1 MPGRSIGKNM
11 LAGRPLKSGRS
22 AKERK
27 RGSKNIEIAKRL
39 FIAHNALPLLEATGG
54 ASGTARGKAIGRAA
68 GTARGRIVPFRRVPP
83 SAGWP
88 RQQNK

>member
-1 MPGRSIGKNM
+1 M

-39 FIAHNALPLLEATGG
+39 FIAHNALPLLEATG
-54 ASGTARGKAIGRAA
+54 IAA
-68 GTARGRIVPFRRVPP
+68 GTARGRASGTASREHLAPHVASQLAPQP
-83 SAGWP
+83 A
-88 RQQNK
+88 RQSGTK